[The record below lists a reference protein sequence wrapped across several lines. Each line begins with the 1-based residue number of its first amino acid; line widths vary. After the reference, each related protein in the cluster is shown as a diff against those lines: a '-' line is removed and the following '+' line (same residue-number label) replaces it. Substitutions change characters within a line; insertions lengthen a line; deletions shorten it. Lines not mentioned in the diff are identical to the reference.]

1 MQSDVP
7 VARKSCGDFVLDR
20 APIRP
25 TLYFK
30 SHGAV
35 CFIYNHV
42 LYLWNASN
50 IEFCWIFFLLLFMYQ
65 IEMQLA
71 IHELCMYMYT
81 QMSNYFL
88 RSAGFQF
95 AFQGHD
101 SFPPLKLR
109 LLALRVWSLPVQ
121 AEE

>member
-7 VARKSCGDFVLDR
+7 VARKSCGDFLLDR
-20 APIRP
+20 APIQP

-50 IEFCWIFFLLLFMYQ
+50 IEFCWIIFFIIYVSDRNVIGNTQVMHVYV
-65 IEMQLA
+65 
-71 IHELCMYMYT
+71 YT
-81 QMSNYFL
+81 
-88 RSAGFQF
+88 
-95 AFQGHD
+95 D
-101 SFPPLKLR
+101 
-109 LLALRVWSLPVQ
+109 
-121 AEE
+121 E